1 MTVFTRRLLTEN
13 LNQSWQKNK
22 KIIGPSMTETR
33 MTAGSYGWEEEVS
46 EIHRA
51 RNDGKTYLFSLSGG
65 LRENADPVAAA

>member
-1 MTVFTRRLLTEN
+1 
-13 LNQSWQKNK
+13 
-22 KIIGPSMTETR
+22 MTETR
-33 MTAGSYGWEEEVS
+33 MTAGSYGWEEEEVS